1 MLSWGRRVIQADR
14 RDIIHTVPR
23 DKSSQRGELMRH
35 PGGLWDGG
43 KAFI

>member
-1 MLSWGRRVIQADR
+1 MIQADGGGG
-14 RDIIHTVPR
+14 IIHTVPR